1 MQVVPGLYAVSQ
13 LRTIYVES
21 GFYYVSY
28 IPLLSKKRKLNSR
41 GRIPSRHESLVTFLF
56 FFYKGITVSCVGWV
70 IIDVTSYLV
79 MDF

>member
-56 FFYKGITVSCVGWV
+56 FLQRYNSLLYRVG
-70 IIDVTSYLV
+70 YN
-79 MDF
+79 